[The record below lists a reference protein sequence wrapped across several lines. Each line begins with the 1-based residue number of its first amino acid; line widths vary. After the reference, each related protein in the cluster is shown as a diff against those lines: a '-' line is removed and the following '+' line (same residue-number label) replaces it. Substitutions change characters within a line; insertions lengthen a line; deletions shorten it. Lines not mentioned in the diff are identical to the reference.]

1 MKFKH
6 VTPPPP
12 PPYLTLVLRNS
23 VNILNI
29 GITTDL
35 KMNNAKIHLLVS
47 KFVSYIEF
55 GIPTDNYSSWVKF
68 PYIALSK

>member
-35 KMNNAKIHLLVS
+35 KINNAKIHLLVS
-47 KFVSYIEF
+47 KFVSYTLNLGYPLITTVA
-55 GIPTDNYSSWVKF
+55 G
-68 PYIALSK
+68 